1 MVANTTNRN
10 SKQQYDDLLEM
21 QDYEAESDNYEE
33 NNLVAVGGGPSTH
46 QMQQQ
51 YQH

>member
-1 MVANTTNRN
+1 MVANNNSN

-21 QDYEAESDNYEE
+21 QDYEAESDNYDDH
-33 NNLVAVGGGPSTH
+33 LGMVVGGSPAH